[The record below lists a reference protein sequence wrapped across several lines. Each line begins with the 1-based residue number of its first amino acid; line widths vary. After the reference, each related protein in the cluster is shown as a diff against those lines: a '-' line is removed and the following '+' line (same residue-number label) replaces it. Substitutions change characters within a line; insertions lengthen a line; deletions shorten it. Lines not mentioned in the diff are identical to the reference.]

1 MATAT
6 NSAVSMLRLWDLCLE
21 AQDGMGGSESGI
33 VYWSTLRQAL
43 LNGLGGRVQ
52 QLQCSSV
59 DDLLVRHFCGG
70 VSNSNG
76 DGVNFMH
83 YWRGMEVILQAC
95 SAFQTGGLD
104 AETEEK
110 VDSLR
115 MFRDAVLDE
124 TATHLQSY
132 PLQNLRALYSRL
144 TRAPGTSVGVVEF
157 WEMRMSQMLPPGEGD
172 DGMVFW
178 DEIASALLAWLQ
190 ELLQDVRE
198 HATLPVSMYSTAST
212 RSPGPGGTT
221 STAGEDGMW
230 QDTYMLEELVPD
242 KRSSAS
248 TARRS
253 NGAANRFG
261 QWPSQSSQQSIA
273 QPWMKGPSNSS
284 SSRKGSAALPA
295 WLTTASTEEAADVHR
310 FRSGLLQHIGEGD
323 LTLSRL
329 YLAVR
334 DVVRDRAL
342 VHERKRAAVIL
353 LTKAVSHLMD
363 IEVRCAFRR
372 MQSAGWHRKPPKVQ
386 SSSILAD
393 VVCSQAETAKILE
406 KRANHIPWAYHM
418 AWLLGR
424 MRYQRLSSS
433 LGQWRKALA
442 QAEAQARS
450 TNAHTSDRLA
460 GPRLAAHPTSPAP
473 GASAPSARQ
482 TAAAARGRQP
492 PRTASEDWN
501 GPLYEF

>member
-6 NSAVSMLRLWDLCLE
+6 NSAVSMLRLWDLCLQ
-21 AQDGMGGSESGI
+21 AQDGVGGSESGV

-132 PLQNLRALYSRL
+132 PLQSLRALYSRL
-144 TRAPGTSVGVVEF
+144 TRAPGTSVAVVEF

-190 ELLQDVRE
+190 ELLQDFRE
-198 HATLPVSMYSTAST
+198 HAALAPSVYSTVAST
-212 RSPGPGGTT
+212 RTPGPSGVT
-221 STAGEDGMW
+221 STAGEDDMW
-230 QDTYMLEELVPD
+230 QDTYMLEELGPD
-242 KRSSAS
+242 HPLGVQ
-248 TARRS
+248 RS
-253 NGAANRFG
+253 NGGANRFG
-261 QWPSQSSQQSIA
+261 QWPSQPSQPSIA
-273 QPWMKGPSNSS
+273 QPWMKGPTNSS
-284 SSRKGSAALPA
+284 SSSRSKSALSSTALPP
-295 WLTTASTEEAADVHR
+295 WLTTASTEEEAADVHR
-310 FRSGLLQHIGEGD
+310 FRHGLLQHIGDGE

-353 LTKAVSHLMD
+353 LTKAVTHLID
-363 IEVRCAFRR
+363 NEVRGAFRQ
-372 MQSAGWHRKPPKVQ
+372 MQSTGWHRKGPQVQ
-386 SSSILAD
+386 SSSILVD
-393 VVCSQAETAKILE
+393 VVCSQAETAKMLE

-433 LGQWRKALA
+433 LGQWRKVLVQSEA
-442 QAEAQARS
+442 AQARS
-450 TNAHTSDRLA
+450 STALASDRLA

-473 GASAPSARQ
+473 GASARQ
-482 TAAAARGRQP
+482 GAVSARGRQQS
-492 PRTASEDWN
+492 A
-501 GPLYEF
+501 GAGVQHLYDF